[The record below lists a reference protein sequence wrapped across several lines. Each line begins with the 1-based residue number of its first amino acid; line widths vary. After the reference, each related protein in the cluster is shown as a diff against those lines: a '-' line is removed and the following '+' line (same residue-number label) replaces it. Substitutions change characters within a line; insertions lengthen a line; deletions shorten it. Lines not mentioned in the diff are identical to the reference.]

1 MPTDSEY
8 LARHNFM
15 PSQNHSKIAKNTLL
29 LYFRM
34 ILVML
39 ITFYTSRVVLSR
51 LGVNDYGIYNVV
63 GGIVMMFSIV
73 SASLSSAISRFLTF
87 ELGRNNES
95 KLKTI
100 FSSSIIIQACLG
112 LIIVIL
118 VETIGVWFL
127 NNKMNISPERMVAA
141 NWVLQCSAL
150 AFIVNML
157 SVPYNAAIIAHEKM
171 QAFAYV
177 SILEVSLKLGIAFL
191 LYIPW
196 FDSLIVYAAL
206 IVISSLII
214 RLAYAIYCKQHFQ
227 ECHFF
232 LVFDKN
238 LLKEMFAFSGWT
250 FIGSTSSILRDQ
262 GVNIVINLFCGTA
275 VNAARG
281 IAMQVYN
288 AIHGFSQNFILA
300 VNPQIIKSYACGDID
315 YMFNLSFRSS
325 RFSFYLLFCISLPLI
340 IQMNWLLSFW
350 LETVPEF
357 TLQFSIWI
365 LIFGMTE
372 AISVPLQY
380 VNQASGKVKVYQLV
394 IGGIQML
401 NFPLS
406 YLLLWLNF
414 SPVSVFVLAVLIS
427 LICLVARLL
436 ILHKEVELRIFTF
449 CNDVLLKII
458 IVSIFGTI
466 IPFTLFYFWNPTLV
480 LSRITLM
487 LITFA
492 SACLASYYLGCQK
505 SERDFISRKIESALK
520 RLPHNA

>member
-1 MPTDSEY
+1 
-8 LARHNFM
+8 M

-51 LGVNDYGIYNVV
+51 LGINDFGIYNVV

-100 FSSSIIIQACLG
+100 FSSSIIIQAGLG
-112 LIIVIL
+112 LIIILL

-150 AFIVNML
+150 AFLVNML

-196 FDSLIVYAAL
+196 FDSLIVYAVL

-232 LVFDKN
+232 LV
-238 LLKEMFAFSGWT
+238 
-250 FIGSTSSILRDQ
+250 
-262 GVNIVINLFCGTA
+262 
-275 VNAARG
+275 
-281 IAMQVYN
+281 
-288 AIHGFSQNFILA
+288 
-300 VNPQIIKSYACGDID
+300 
-315 YMFNLSFRSS
+315 
-325 RFSFYLLFCISLPLI
+325 
-340 IQMNWLLSFW
+340 
-350 LETVPEF
+350 
-357 TLQFSIWI
+357 
-365 LIFGMTE
+365 
-372 AISVPLQY
+372 
-380 VNQASGKVKVYQLV
+380 
-394 IGGIQML
+394 
-401 NFPLS
+401 
-406 YLLLWLNF
+406 
-414 SPVSVFVLAVLIS
+414 
-427 LICLVARLL
+427 
-436 ILHKEVELRIFTF
+436 
-449 CNDVLLKII
+449 
-458 IVSIFGTI
+458 
-466 IPFTLFYFWNPTLV
+466 
-480 LSRITLM
+480 
-487 LITFA
+487 
-492 SACLASYYLGCQK
+492 
-505 SERDFISRKIESALK
+505 
-520 RLPHNA
+520 